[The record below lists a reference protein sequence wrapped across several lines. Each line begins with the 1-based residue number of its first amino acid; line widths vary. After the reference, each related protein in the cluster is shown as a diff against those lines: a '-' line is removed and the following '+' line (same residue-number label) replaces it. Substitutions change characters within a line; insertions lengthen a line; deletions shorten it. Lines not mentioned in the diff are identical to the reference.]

1 MSKIRT
7 SCLLLFIFLL
17 SFCIRKV
24 YFPSEKVQTGLASWY
39 GPGFHGKR
47 TASGEIFNMYELTAA
62 HRTFPIGSY
71 VMVTN
76 LENGKS
82 VLVRINDRGP
92 FVKGRIIDLSYAAA
106 KLIGLIGPGVAPVRV
121 ELLSYDRVPYEKKI
135 SLKEGRIIAIQV
147 GAFIEKENALK
158 LKKILSHK
166 YEGVYMETFKTRTTK
181 YYRVRIKV
189 KNEVQ
194 VFELAERLIKDG
206 YSVYLVKND

>member
-1 MSKIRT
+1 MSKIR
-7 SCLLLFIFLL
+7 LIWLLFFIFFI
-17 SFCIRKV
+17 SFCAQKV
-24 YFPSEKVQTGLASWY
+24 YFPPERVQTGLASWY

-76 LENGKS
+76 LRNGKS
-82 VLVRINDRGP
+82 VQVRINDRGP

-106 KLIGLIGPGVAPVRV
+106 KLIDLIGPGIAPVKV
-121 ELLSYDRVPYEKKI
+121 ELLSIGRILGEKEI
-135 SLKEGRIIAIQV
+135 NLKEGRIIAIQV
-147 GAFIEKENALK
+147 GAFIEKENALN
-158 LKKILSHK
+158 LKKILSQK
-166 YEGVYMETFKTRTTK
+166 YKRVYIETFKTYTTK

-189 KNEVQ
+189 KNEREAFLLTGKLV
-194 VFELAERLIKDG
+194 KDG

>member
-121 ELLSYDRVPYEKKI
+121 ELLSYDRVPYKKKI
-135 SLKEGRIIAIQV
+135 SLKEERIIAIQV
-147 GAFIEKENALK
+147 GAFIEKKNALN
-158 LKKILSHK
+158 LKRILSHK
-166 YEGVYMETFKTRTTK
+166 YKGVYIETFRTRLTE
-181 YYRVRIKV
+181 YYRVRIKI
-189 KNEVQ
+189 NNQ
-194 VFELAERLIKDG
+194 TQAYELAEKLVKEG
-206 YSVYLVKND
+206 YSVYLVKDE

>member
-1 MSKIRT
+1 
-7 SCLLLFIFLL
+7 LIFLI
-17 SFCIRKV
+17 SFCAQKV
-24 YFPSEKVQTGLASWY
+24 YFPPERVQIGLASWY
-39 GPGFHGKR
+39 GPGFHGKK

-92 FVKGRIIDLSYAAA
+92 FIKGRIIDLSYAAA
-106 KLIGLIGPGVAPVRV
+106 KLIDLIGPGVVPVRV
-121 ELLSYDRVPYEKKI
+121 ELLSYNRVPDKREVDI
-135 SLKEGRIIAIQV
+135 TRGQVIAIQI
-147 GAFIEKENALK
+147 GAFIKKENAINLK
-158 LKKILSHK
+158 RVLSHK
-166 YEGVYMETFKTRTTK
+166 YKGVYIETFKTRTTK

-189 KNEVQ
+189 QNKKQ
-194 VFELAERLIKDG
+194 AFELAEKLIRDG